1 MVKDTLKASL
11 SFRRLKNVGFANLEE
26 ILHSCLKNISSCATE
41 DISEKMSL
49 GHRVKQT
56 LRYFEKA
63 ASKAIAKLVNG
74 FQPLTIFVKELHRKS
89 STEF

>member
-1 MVKDTLKASL
+1 
-11 SFRRLKNVGFANLEE
+11 
-26 ILHSCLKNISSCATE
+26 
-41 DISEKMSL
+41 MSL

-63 ASKAIAKLVNG
+63 GSKAIAKLVNG
-74 FQPLTIFVKELHRKS
+74 FQPLTIFVKGLHRKS